1 MNIVIDI
8 DDFKPDALFFQ
19 ESIKNTV
26 MDNSE
31 FIRILYST
39 DILTLN
45 GIYLKINMNI
55 VSTEKY
61 FNKYKCSFNIKNNIT
76 EIEKIEA
83 IEKMILERLY
93 VTTKNPIFKV
103 SEQLN
108 NGNIKLF
115 TDNFN
120 SLIKGSFILKISG
133 VWKTPSDYGITY
145 KFMDII
151 ED

>member
-8 DDFKPDALFFQ
+8 DDFKQDALFFQ

-39 DILTLN
+39 DVLTLN

-61 FNKYKCSFNIKNNIT
+61 FNKYKCNFYIKNNIT
-76 EIEKIEA
+76 EIEKIES

-93 VTTKNPIFKV
+93 VTTKKPLFKV

-115 TDNFN
+115 TDNFD
-120 SLIKGSFILKISG
+120 SLMKGTFILKISG
-133 VWKTPSDYGITY
+133 VWETPRDYGITY
-145 KFMDII
+145 KFMDIN
-151 ED
+151 